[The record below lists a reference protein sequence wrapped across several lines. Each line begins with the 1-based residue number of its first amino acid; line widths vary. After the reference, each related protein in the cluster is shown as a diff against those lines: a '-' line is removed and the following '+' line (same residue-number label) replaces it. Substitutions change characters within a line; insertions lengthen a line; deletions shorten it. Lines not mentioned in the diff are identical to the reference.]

1 MDEVQIVGPPTVA
14 VNADARTEVSI
25 PISPASEPWRSVF
38 RDELPTRRH
47 YRRIR
52 AEQDVIR
59 FTVDDVKDC
68 DSYLLVIEAAR
79 QSANR
84 RLRRRIEDAGS
95 LAASLRQSFVERS
108 ERP

>member
-1 MDEVQIVGPPTVA
+1 
-14 VNADARTEVSI
+14 
-25 PISPASEPWRSVF
+25 
-38 RDELPTRRH
+38 
-47 YRRIR
+47 
-52 AEQDVIR
+52 VIR

-68 DSYLLVIEAAR
+68 DSYLVVIEAAR

-84 RLRRRIEDAGS
+84 RLRPRMEDAGS